1 MCRLKQQ
8 LRIYSIPL
16 FCCASTL
23 HFILKSIS
31 IDLLSNQLLV
41 SLIAT
46 PQHLF
51 SRFTWDR
58 YGMGTTSYG
67 TILIDDGRQSLGG
80 KLCVI
85 VGCSCS
91 LSQKHQFNIPV
102 CSHTIQSKLSA
113 LLELS
118 WATGANITR
127 TSSMRKQ

>member
-1 MCRLKQQ
+1 MSGSSEE
-8 LRIYSIPL
+8 IGL
-16 FCCASTL
+16 FHVQAKTAAKDIFDTSVLLCQHAT
-23 HFILKSIS
+23 FYFKSII

-80 KLCVI
+80 KLCHRR
-85 VGCSCS
+85 
-91 LSQKHQFNIPV
+91 LQL
-102 CSHTIQSKLSA
+102 QS
-113 LLELS
+113 
-118 WATGANITR
+118 
-127 TSSMRKQ
+127 

>member
-23 HFILKSIS
+23 HFVLKSIS

-46 PQHLF
+46 PQYLF
-51 SRFTWDR
+51 CCFTWDR
-58 YGMGTTSYG
+58 YGMGTTSSG

-85 VGCSCS
+85 VGCS
-91 LSQKHQFNIPV
+91 LSQKHRFNIPV
-102 CSHTIQSKLSA
+102 CSNTIQSELSA
-113 LLELS
+113 VLELS